1 MAQIK
6 RKADVIRVRLAPE
19 ERMVLA
25 GFAREVAQLLGGV
38 PATDPDPLAAMVG
51 MTADPDASGSA
62 GPRAPD
68 DPALLRLLPDA
79 YDDPAGAA
87 EFRRLTDD
95 ELRRGKA
102 TALTRL
108 ADDVEHTR
116 ETIEL
121 DDDTADVW
129 AQAINDVRL
138 VLGVRLGIEEDGSAW
153 RRGIPAGDPRAP
165 LASAYSWLTGLQEL
179 LLDAIVL
186 PPAPGPG

>member
-1 MAQIK
+1 VASIK
-6 RKADVIRVRLAPE
+6 RRADVIRVRLAPE

-38 PATDPDPLAAMVG
+38 PAADPDPLAAMVG
-51 MTADPDASGSA
+51 MTAEPGPDSA
-62 GPRAPD
+62 GPQVPD

-102 TALTRL
+102 TALSRL

-121 DDDTADVW
+121 DDEAADIW

-138 VLGVRLGIEEDGSAW
+138 VLGVRLGIEADGSAW
-153 RRGIPAGDPRAP
+153 RRAIPAGDPRAP

-186 PPAPGPG
+186 PPAPG